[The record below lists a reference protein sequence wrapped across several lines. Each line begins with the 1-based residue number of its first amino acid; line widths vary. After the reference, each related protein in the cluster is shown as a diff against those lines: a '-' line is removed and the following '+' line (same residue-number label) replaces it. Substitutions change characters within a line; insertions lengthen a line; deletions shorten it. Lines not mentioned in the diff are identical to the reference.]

1 VRLRIQNIGLVKDAE
16 FDVRDLTLVMGPNSA
31 GKSTIATVLYAVL
44 RAAPGRQSY
53 VFGSSL
59 KIRQAIREAIRL
71 LTRDQRERIAGAVS
85 SHDPEA
91 GQLDPSMVPE
101 DIIDVFRTKVI
112 EAFQQGVVAELER
125 AFGDDLST
133 LQRRAGGRR
142 RGPSRIV
149 VGDEVLGWSVNLQIT
164 ATGLSWTE
172 DHGSRLATARPLK
185 FDRVPTMLLEG
196 QERDWATGETLDLF
210 LRELLGPAVAR
221 ALFDEFPSGV
231 HYLPAARS
239 GLLQSHRIVA
249 AAMVQ
254 RAASAGIREMSV
266 PALSGVVAD
275 FISSVIEPEMGRKRR
290 YGGRAFE
297 TFAQEI
303 EAELLGGR
311 VTKNDSL
318 GYPELEF
325 TDESGKYPMQRA
337 SSMVTELTPI
347 VLLLRGAVQEDD
359 LVILEEPESH
369 LHPETQHRLA
379 SVLFD
384 LAAKVPV
391 VLTTHSDYVVSTI
404 NNRIRAEEL
413 GTKQRTTVTALQMH
427 RNADGSASAVELEVD
442 PVDGISEENFTDV
455 ATALYDEQVE
465 QQIKLVSK
473 GA

>member
-1 VRLRIQNIGLVKDAE
+1 MRLRIQNIGLVKDAE

-44 RAAPGRQSY
+44 RAAPKPGQNGFVMGPSVR
-53 VFGSSL
+53 L
-59 KIRQAIREAIRL
+59 AAANAIRSLSAE
-71 LTRDQRERIAGAVS
+71 QRERMSVILTN
-85 SHDPEA
+85 HDPDSGHLTVSA
-91 GQLDPSMVPE
+91 VPD
-101 DIIDVFRTKVI
+101 DITDVFRTQII

-125 AFGDDLST
+125 AFGDGLST
-133 LQRRAGGRR
+133 MQRRVAGRR
-142 RGPSRIV
+142 RGPSRISV
-149 VGDEVLGWSVNLQIT
+149 ADEALGWWVSLQIT
-164 ATGLSWTE
+164 ASGNSWTVGE
-172 DHGSRLATARPLK
+172 GAFRSARAPRYEYSHAFFVEGSA
-185 FDRVPTMLLEG
+185 
-196 QERDWATGETLDLF
+196 RDWATDGTLDSF
-210 LRELLGPAVAR
+210 FRGFLGPAVAD
-221 ALFDEFPSGV
+221 AMFEDFPSGV

-275 FISSVIEPEMGRKRR
+275 FISSVIEPEMGRRR
-290 YGGRAFE
+290 RSRGKAFAS
-297 TFAQEI
+297 FAERI
-303 EAELLGGR
+303 ELELLDGR
-311 VTKNDSL
+311 VTKDDSL

-325 TDESGKYPMQRA
+325 TDASGKYPMQRA
-337 SSMVTELTPI
+337 SSMVTELAPI
-347 VLLLRGAVQEDD
+347 VLLLRGAVEEDD
-359 LVILEEPESH
+359 LMILEEPESH

-413 GTKQRTTVTALQMH
+413 GTKQRTTVTALQMQ

-442 PVDGISEENFTDV
+442 TVDGISEENFTDV
-455 ATALYDEQVE
+455 ATALYDEQIE

-473 GA
+473 GG